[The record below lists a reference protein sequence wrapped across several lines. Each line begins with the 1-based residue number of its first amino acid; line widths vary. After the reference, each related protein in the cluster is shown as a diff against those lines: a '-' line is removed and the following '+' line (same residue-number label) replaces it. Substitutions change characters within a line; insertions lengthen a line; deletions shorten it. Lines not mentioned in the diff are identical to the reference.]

1 MQNWGDQMH
10 TKTGRGFLALFVT
23 VTRMVSGLLPG
34 SKSIIN
40 RKPKD
45 GKPHEVTINED
56 SAKMLAFLR

>member
-1 MQNWGDQMH
+1 MH
-10 TKTGRGFLALFVT
+10 TKTGRGFLAPFVT

-45 GKPHEVTINED
+45 GKPHEVTTND
-56 SAKMLAFLR
+56 NSAKVLAVLR